1 MKHFGE
7 KKPLMKQFGAQT
19 SFDETFRGEEAFDET
34 VRGTNSAIPTR
45 TLVLLPFLRLHA
57 IVALYFGALV
67 LEVPWR
73 VLFLEMH

>member
-19 SFDETFRGEEAFDET
+19 APFLQGLWCFF
-34 VRGTNSAIPTR
+34 
-45 TLVLLPFLRLHA
+45 LFLRLHA
-57 IVALYFGALV
+57 IVAICFGALV